1 MNFQVNNSK
10 RKKIAG
16 LEDHEHTEDEQVI
29 TSLVDGRIATAPI
42 SSSVPVISSSTNT
55 ALVIPLPATFGSHSM
70 LEDQAAKEIMSEING
85 GSTLNSSKTLRISLQ
100 PESGE
105 SVISDSHTAKAR
117 PLLLSNLP
125 SELLGVMDD
134 DVRFKK
140 DISLRANDI
149 PATSNAYN
157 AIPIH
162 EFGAA
167 MLRGMGWAGT
177 SDEEQAILDQKYTE
191 PVMARESRVGLGATA
206 KPPSKD
212 SRGSKAKQGKEKWM
226 QMADEKVKSQ
236 QLSEGQLVW
245 IRDPLYAGRR
255 AVIVASQGV
264 PGLERI
270 RVAMESDA
278 THVELKKSDVV
289 VLTEKELL
297 ETPYKGVIPSATQGT
312 GTGTGTEGS
321 AAESKASSSESR
333 KRSTQE
339 VRGEDNKK
347 RHKHEKKVAEKR
359 DDIWIRP
366 GIRVRVVSK
375 KVGGSNIYLQKAS
388 IVDVWQGVVSIKLD
402 HDGSIVEG
410 VNQKHLETVLPS
422 TGQPII
428 ILVGEFAGQ
437 SGQLL
442 EKQKEQENV
451 IVQLCD
457 DMQIVVVPMDH
468 CAALSTTNL

>member
-16 LEDHEHTEDEQVI
+16 LEDHEHTEDEHV
-29 TSLVDGRIATAPI
+29 TSLVDGRIAAAPI
-42 SSSVPVISSSTNT
+42 SASVPVISNSINAS
-55 ALVIPLPATFGSHSM
+55 LVIPLPATFGSHSM
-70 LEDQAAKEIMSEING
+70 LEDRAAKEIMSEING
-85 GSTLNSSKTLRISLQ
+85 GSTFNNSKTLRISLQ
-100 PESGE
+100 PETGVG
-105 SVISDSHTAKAR
+105 VISDFQTAKAR

-177 SDEEQAILDQKYTE
+177 SDEEQAILDKKYTE
-191 PVMARESRVGLGATA
+191 PIMARESRVGLGATA

-212 SRGSKAKQGKEKWM
+212 SRGIKAKVGKEKWM

-255 AVIVASQGV
+255 AVILASQGV

-270 RVAMESDA
+270 RVTMESDA

-297 ETPYKGVIPSATQGT
+297 ETPYQGVIPSVTQGT
-312 GTGTGTEGS
+312 GTGTEESTT
-321 AAESKASSSESR
+321 ESKASSSDSR

-339 VRGEDNKK
+339 VRGEENKK
-347 RHKHEKKVAEKR
+347 RHKHEKKVSEKR
-359 DDIWIRP
+359 DESWVRP

-375 KVGGSNIYLQKAS
+375 KVGGSIIYLQKATVIDS
-388 IVDVWQGVVSIKLD
+388 WQGVASIKLD
-402 HDGSIVEG
+402 HDGSIVED

-428 ILVGEFAGQ
+428 VLVGEYAGQ
-437 SGQLL
+437 SGLLL

-451 IVQLCD
+451 IVQLSD